1 MANRIFLGV
10 AGWTIPASHRH
21 HFTFEGS
28 HLVRYARE
36 FPAVEINSTFY
47 RSHRPATFARW
58 AATVPDDFRFAV
70 KLPREITHKRRLVDA
85 TALLEPFLAEVANLG
100 DKLGVL
106 LVQLPPS
113 LQCEPAGTDFL
124 AALRERHEGDIVCEP
139 RHATWFDTGI
149 DERLARLR
157 IARVAADPAVV
168 PEAAEPGGWKGLA
181 YYRLHGSPRMYYSA
195 YSDEQL
201 ESLAK
206 RLAAHAKAGTPP
218 WCIFDNTAYGV
229 AIGNA
234 VTTRALL
241 RDHSR

>member
-1 MANRIFLGV
+1 MSRPIFLGI
-10 AGWTIPASHRH
+10 AGWTIPASHRQ

-47 RSHRPATFARW
+47 RPHRPATFARW

-70 KLPREITHKRRLVDA
+70 KLPREITHKRRLVDV
-85 TALLEPFLAEVANLG
+85 TALLDRFLSEVAHLG
-100 DKLGVL
+100 TKLGPL

-113 LQCEPAGTDFL
+113 LACEPASTDFL
-124 AALRERHEGDIVCEP
+124 AALRERFAGEIACEP
-139 RHATWFDTGI
+139 RHATWFTGPV
-149 DERLARLR
+149 DKELARLR

-168 PEAAEPGGWKGLA
+168 PAAAEPGGWKGLV
-181 YYRLHGSPRMYYSA
+181 YYRLHGSPRMYYSS
-195 YSDEQL
+195 YSDEYL
-201 ESLAK
+201 ASLAK
-206 RLAAHAKAGTPP
+206 RLIAHAESDVPT

-234 VTTRALL
+234 VALRSL
-241 RDHSR
+241 LKRR

>member
-1 MANRIFLGV
+1 MANHIFLGI

-47 RSHRPATFARW
+47 RSHKPATFARW

-70 KLPREITHKRRLVDA
+70 KLPREITHKRRLVNA
-85 TALLEPFLAEVANLG
+85 TALLDPFLAEVANLG

-113 LQCEPAGTDFL
+113 LQWARACRDFL
-124 AALRERHEGDIVCEP
+124 AALRKRHTGEIVCEP
-139 RHATWFDTGI
+139 RHPTWFEADV
-149 DERLARLR
+149 EKRLAHLR

-168 PEAAEPGGWKGLA
+168 PAAAEPGGWKGLA

-195 YSDEQL
+195 YSDKQL

-206 RLAAHAKAGTPP
+206 RLAAHATAGTPT

-234 VTTRALL
+234 VTMHALL
-241 RDHSR
+241 RDQSR